1 MKAILFSLVSLSIVQ
16 ASRTV
21 TLLNDDINASLKAHN
36 NARVV
41 ARAPA
46 LSLKFVYGFIKV
58 FQATECTTSIYLYVA
73 SHSKLAM
80 PATMKSIQLFLAI
93 LAVAYAGVSVP
104 LTTANIDAFLKSHK
118 DVRAALKIPSL
129 DITLLDA
136 SIASLPSTDPYKN
149 SADSEAEKNVWNT
162 TLANYAKN
170 WTAQCAFKH
179 SYGPYGENL
188 YMSSPLSSNATDIA
202 YKSASAWKSELVNVV
217 DFTKWSCIT
226 TSPTCGHYSQMVWKK
241 STSVGCAFTQCVN
254 VTGAMPNLVSC
265 NYYPR
270 GNYIGQ
276 LPY

>member
-1 MKAILFSLVSLSIVQ
+1 MQ
-16 ASRTV
+16 
-21 TLLNDDINASLKAHN
+21 
-36 NARVV
+36 
-41 ARAPA
+41 
-46 LSLKFVYGFIKV
+46 
-58 FQATECTTSIYLYVA
+58 
-73 SHSKLAM
+73 
-80 PATMKSIQLFLAI
+80 SIQLFLAM

-104 LTTANIDAFLKSHK
+104 LTTANIDAFLKSHN
-118 DVRAALKIPSL
+118 DVRAALKIPAL
-129 DITLLDA
+129 
-136 SIASLPSTDPYKN
+136 
-149 SADSEAEKNVWNT
+149 VWNT

-188 YMSSPLSSNATDIA
+188 YMSSPLSSNATALA
-202 YKSASAWKSELVNVV
+202 YKSSSAWKSELVNVV

-265 NYYPR
+265 NYYPP